1 MELNLKFTK
10 SPGAILDAAGAR
22 RVAGTTPA
30 IKSSHPDQF
39 FPFQINSLQYPLV
52 GHCLFAGPV
61 YGNFAGVFES
71 LNCPTQKC

>member
-30 IKSSHPDQF
+30 IKSSHPDQ
-39 FPFQINSLQYPLV
+39 
-52 GHCLFAGPV
+52 
-61 YGNFAGVFES
+61 
-71 LNCPTQKC
+71 